1 MSSPA
6 PDPNR
11 ALPGW
16 SPRPRPERRVFAGRH
31 VRLEPLDI
39 AHAPA
44 LHAAF
49 SADTTGTLWDWMSVG
64 PFADAAAYAAWVGP
78 ASQGADPLFFTVFD
92 LDRADAPAVGV
103 MSLMRIDPGN
113 GVVEVGSITFA
124 PALQRRRAATE
135 AQFLLMRHAFDDLG
149 YRRYEWKCN
158 ALNAP
163 SRAAALRLGFRYE
176 GLFRNHMVIKGKNR
190 DTTWFA
196 ITAEDWPTVRAGF
209 ETWLSPDNFDADG
222 HQKKSLAACRP
233 S

>member
-6 PDPNR
+6 LDPNR

-16 SPRPRPERRVFAGRH
+16 SPRPRPERRAFAGRH

-39 AHAPA
+39 THAPA

-49 SADTTGTLWDWMSVG
+49 STDTTGKLWDWMSVG
-64 PFADAAAYAAWVGP
+64 PFADTAAYAAWVGP
-78 ASQGADPLFFTVFD
+78 ASQGTDPLFFTVFD
-92 LDRADAPAVGV
+92 LDHPDAPAVGV

-135 AQFLLMRHAFDDLG
+135 AQYLLMCHAFDDLG

-163 SRAAALRLGFRYE
+163 SRAAALRLGFQYE
-176 GLFRNHMVIKGKNR
+176 GLFRNHMVIKGRNR

-196 ITAEDWPTVRAGF
+196 ITTEDWPAVRAGF
-209 ETWLSPDNFDADG
+209 EVWLAPDNFDSAG
-222 HQKKSLAACRP
+222 HQKKSLATCRP